1 MGCLNS
7 RFIIPALVALLVSGS
22 AWAAKKDVDF
32 SSGNY
37 WYKKCSSDDLADK
50 FYCIGY
56 LRGLSEG
63 LQFFEGSHMK
73 IDGAYRKV
81 APFCVPKGAVLA
93 QRLDI
98 FKKYLQ
104 DHPEKRHK
112 RASILYAL
120 AIRKAFCRK

>member
-7 RFIIPALVALLVSGS
+7 RFIIPALVALLVSGPV
-22 AWAAKKDVDF
+22 WAAKKDVDF

-37 WYKKCSSDDLADK
+37 WYKKCSSDDMTDK

-63 LQFFEGSHMK
+63 LQLLEGSYMK
-73 IDGAYRKV
+73 IYGAYRKV
-81 APFCVPKGAVLA
+81 APFCVPKGAVLG
-93 QRLDI
+93 QRMEI

-112 RASILYAL
+112 RASVLYSL